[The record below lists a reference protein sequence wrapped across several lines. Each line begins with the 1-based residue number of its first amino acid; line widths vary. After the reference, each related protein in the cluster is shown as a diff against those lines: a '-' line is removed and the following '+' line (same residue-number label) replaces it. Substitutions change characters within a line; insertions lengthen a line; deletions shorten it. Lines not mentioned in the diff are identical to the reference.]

1 VATVEDPPTQDLHSP
16 NPDDDWSGPPDTAT
30 SAASTAAG
38 DVPPDAASELLGLTV
53 THPAGGVC
61 VVTVAGEL
69 DMYTTPLL
77 ETCLQDQLRTRPD
90 HLVVDLQPLSFLAS
104 HGLNCL
110 VQARENTQHTATQ
123 LHLAGLVTRAVARP
137 LEISQL
143 RELFDTY
150 PTVTEALTAILQ

>member
-1 VATVEDPPTQDLHSP
+1 MATVEDPPTQDLHWS
-16 NPDDDWSGPPDTAT
+16 NPDDDWSGTPDTAT
-30 SAASTAAG
+30 SAAG
-38 DVPPDAASELLGLTV
+38 DVPADAASQLLGLTV
-53 THPAGGVC
+53 THPADGIC

-90 HLVVDLQPLSFLAS
+90 HLVIDMKPLSFLAS

-110 VQARENTQHTATQ
+110 VQARENTQHTPTQ
-123 LHLAGLVTRAVARP
+123 LHLAGLITRAVTRP

-150 PTVTEALTAILQ
+150 PTVTEALTAILH